1 MTDAVLDTSAVLAV
15 MHGESGA
22 EAVRPWLGRCA
33 ISAVN
38 YAEAASKLIEGGAS
52 RYWAREAIV
61 GLGLIVMDFDQALA
75 ERAGELRPLTRH
87 RGLSL
92 GDRAW
97 VLVNPPTAT
106 PTATVTPIPTSTST
120 PRPTLTPS
128 ATATPSATP
137 SPTRTAT
144 PTVSSTPGTGTPVR
158 RTTPTVVRTPTRTP

>member
-92 GDRAW
+92 GDRACIALAEREG
-97 VLVNPPTAT
+97 V
-106 PTATVTPIPTSTST
+106 PIITTD
-120 PRPTLTPS
+120 RNWHDIL
-128 ATATPSATP
+128 
-137 SPTRTAT
+137 
-144 PTVSSTPGTGTPVR
+144 PGLDIRIVR
-158 RTTPTVVRTPTRTP
+158 